1 MLVLIGA
8 SVFFLGLHFVIAG
21 TRLRDALVARLGAK
35 GFRRAFSLLAIVGL
49 AAMVA
54 GYSRAQ
60 RVTLW
65 EADILPATVFFA
77 GNLLAVALLVIGAL
91 TPSPNSILTE
101 RAFREGRLEVRG
113 ILRITRH
120 PAMLGLGWWALMHL
134 LANGDSASVVFFGAL
149 ATLALLGPLSM
160 DRKKLRLDGERY
172 RRILEQTS
180 YLPFA
185 AWWGRNHSAGSL
197 REVWAEIGWLQ
208 PALAILVFAA
218 LVVVHPWLAGVSIL

>member
-8 SVFFLGLHFVIAG
+8 SVFFLGIHFVIAG
-21 TRLRDALVARLGAK
+21 THLRDGLVARLGEK
-35 GFRRAFSLLAIVGL
+35 GFRQLFSAMAVVGFVV
-49 AAMVA
+49 MVL
-54 GYSRAQ
+54 GYTQAQ
-60 RVTLW
+60 RVVLW
-65 EADILPATVFFA
+65 GPQILPLAVFFV
-77 GNLLAVALLVIGAL
+77 GNLVAVLLLVIGAL

-101 RAFREGRLEVRG
+101 RAFREGRVEVRG

-120 PAMLGLGWWALMHL
+120 PAMLGLGLWALMHL
-134 LANGDSASVVFFGAL
+134 LANGDSAAIVFFGAL

-172 RRILEQTS
+172 RRILERTS

-185 AWWGRNHSAGSL
+185 AWWGRNHSPGSL